1 MDEQRPTVIG
11 ALVGRQR
18 QLSETRKL
26 IDAAL
31 AGSGGLV
38 VVTGEAGIG
47 KTRLVDELTGTLA
60 ALTLR
65 GTSWN
70 DPGTPPF
77 WPWTTVLRDCAAA
90 LGLEIG
96 EDLAPI
102 FGRAEVID
110 EPDHQLR
117 LRLFE
122 RVAAFLTA
130 AAASRPIVIV
140 LDDLHFADAASL
152 DLLRFLATSQR
163 DKAIAFVGT
172 YRYPD
177 LDPGLPLA
185 DVLAEVLRVAR
196 SVPLLGLDEDE
207 VGDLIH
213 ATTGHAPDGHLAAR
227 IRDHTGGNPLFVV
240 EFAKL
245 LALQASTDVER
256 FPIPSTVQQVIA
268 HRLGYISGDALDVL
282 AQASVVGQVF
292 TLPVLAQVMSE
303 PLGRIA
309 DLLDEAVRAG
319 LVQPLP
325 APAGFGFMHA
335 LIHDV
340 LYAGVPIGI
349 RRARHRLVAEA
360 IEDLYE
366 LSIDEH
372 LDELTEHYTLA
383 LPDAD
388 DLRALQYLR
397 RAGSRSLDM
406 LAFEEAARRFATA
419 VEVAATAHVDESVRV
434 EVLLDLGDA
443 RMRAGDW
450 PGAVDAYEQVAMSAR
465 RRNRPEELA
474 RAALG
479 LGAGLSGFEVR
490 LFDQRQLD
498 LLWEALHELGE
509 SDSELRTWVLARLSV
524 AESFISDEVVRVG
537 RSRQAVEEARRAG
550 NPNLLSYALSSYC
563 DAIAGPDHT
572 EERLMLADE
581 MVRLG
586 VEAHDLKSELL
597 GRRFRAVALMESGDL
612 ASVEAEADAF
622 ALAAEQL
629 GWALVQWYP
638 LLWRGTLALVDGRVG
653 EVEKLIREVED
664 IGRRGG
670 SVNAGI
676 VADAQRLQLL
686 LEQGRAREAYAVL
699 RPFLDDPQGGP
710 NAAAWRALPLV
721 RMGRRAEASA
731 VIDRLAANDF
741 DLVMDAAWLEVIA
754 SVAEACVEVGDQNA
768 ARQLLPIIAPYA
780 DRFATG
786 GTGAICFGSMHRHAG
801 LLAHCAGELD
811 RADEHFHQA
820 LQANRRAGATLLVA
834 HTQRQHADLLHDRG
848 GPEDGAAAND
858 MLGAAHDAYRQLGL
872 DHWDMPGQE
881 GSSATAV
888 FRRDGD
894 VWMVAYQDRDV
905 HVANIKGMAVL
916 GQLLA
921 QPGRE
926 FHVLDLVSE
935 DAAVRTVRSG
945 DTGEVIDAQARQAY
959 RRRLDELE
967 AEIDDAELSGDV
979 GQSDRAQAERDILVE
994 QLTTAYGLAGR
1005 ARRGNDPIERARTTV
1020 AKRIRSAIARIG
1032 KEHPSLALHLTNS
1045 IRTGRYCCYA
1055 PEHPVSWT
1063 IKT

>member
-11 ALVGRQR
+11 ELVGRQR
-18 QLSETRKL
+18 QLRETRKL

-31 AGSGGLV
+31 AGSGGFV

-65 GTSWN
+65 GMSWN

-96 EDLAPI
+96 DDLAPI

-140 LDDLHFADAASL
+140 LEDLHFADAASL

-185 DVLAEVLRVAR
+185 DVLTEVLRGAR
-196 SVPLLGLDEDE
+196 SVPLLGLEEAE

-213 ATTGHAPDGHLAAR
+213 ATTGHAPDGQLAAR
-227 IRDHTGGNPLFVV
+227 VRDHTGGNPLFVV

-245 LALQASTDVER
+245 LASQASTDVER
-256 FPIPSTVQQVIA
+256 FPIPSTVQQVIV
-268 HRLGYISGDALDVL
+268 HRLGYISGDTLDVL

-303 PLGRIA
+303 PRGRIA
-309 DLLDEAVRAG
+309 DLLDEAVKAG

-349 RRARHRLVAEA
+349 RRTRHRLVAEA

-366 LSIDEH
+366 QSIDEH
-372 LDELTEHYTLA
+372 LDELTDHYALA

-419 VEVAATAHVDESVRV
+419 VDLAATAHVDESVRV

-450 PGAVDAYEQVAMSAR
+450 PRAVDAYEQVAMSAR
-465 RRNRPEELA
+465 RRNRPDELA

-490 LFDQRQLD
+490 LFDHRQLD
-498 LLWEALHELGE
+498 LLREALRRAGRIRTRSSELGY
-509 SDSELRTWVLARLSV
+509 LLACRLQSRYF
-524 AESFISDEVVRVG
+524 AEEGIRVG

-550 NPNLLSYALSSYC
+550 NPTLLAYALSSYC

-572 EERLMLADE
+572 EERMMLADE

-586 VEAHDLKSELL
+586 VEAHDQKSELL

-612 ASVEAEADAF
+612 AGVAGRGRGLRSRRPAAGLAAGGVVSV
-622 ALAAEQL
+622 ALARNPSSRRRAH
-629 GWALVQWYP
+629 
-638 LLWRGTLALVDGRVG
+638 
-653 EVEKLIREVED
+653 
-664 IGRRGG
+664 RRGG
-670 SVNAGI
+670 ETGQGGQGHRAARG
-676 VADAQRLQLL
+676 QR
-686 LEQGRAREAYAVL
+686 ECRDRHRRATSPAASGARTCRRVL
-699 RPFLDDPQGGP
+699 RRPPSVPQ
-710 NAAAWRALPLV
+710 
-721 RMGRRAEASA
+721 
-731 VIDRLAANDF
+731 
-741 DLVMDAAWLEVIA
+741 
-754 SVAEACVEVGDQNA
+754 
-768 ARQLLPIIAPYA
+768 
-780 DRFATG
+780 
-786 GTGAICFGSMHRHAG
+786 
-801 LLAHCAGELD
+801 
-811 RADEHFHQA
+811 
-820 LQANRRAGATLLVA
+820 
-834 HTQRQHADLLHDRG
+834 
-848 GPEDGAAAND
+848 
-858 MLGAAHDAYRQLGL
+858 
-872 DHWDMPGQE
+872 
-881 GSSATAV
+881 
-888 FRRDGD
+888 
-894 VWMVAYQDRDV
+894 
-905 HVANIKGMAVL
+905 
-916 GQLLA
+916 
-921 QPGRE
+921 
-926 FHVLDLVSE
+926 
-935 DAAVRTVRSG
+935 
-945 DTGEVIDAQARQAY
+945 
-959 RRRLDELE
+959 
-967 AEIDDAELSGDV
+967 
-979 GQSDRAQAERDILVE
+979 
-994 QLTTAYGLAGR
+994 
-1005 ARRGNDPIERARTTV
+1005 
-1020 AKRIRSAIARIG
+1020 
-1032 KEHPSLALHLTNS
+1032 
-1045 IRTGRYCCYA
+1045 
-1055 PEHPVSWT
+1055 
-1063 IKT
+1063 